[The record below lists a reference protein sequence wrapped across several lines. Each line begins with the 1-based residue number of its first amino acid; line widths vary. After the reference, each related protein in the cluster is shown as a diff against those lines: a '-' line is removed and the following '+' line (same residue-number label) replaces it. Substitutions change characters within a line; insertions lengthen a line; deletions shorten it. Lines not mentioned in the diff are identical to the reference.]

1 MFEIK
6 RTVSCS
12 DVGADGELTLGSAI
26 CVLKE
31 HSPVSKGFDI
41 NMERIQKYGAENIK
55 DKINETRRQLNIL
68 IDIKAEDIIASDVM
82 NLSWELDKLIVE

>member
-1 MFEIK
+1 M
-6 RTVSCS
+6 
-12 DVGADGELTLGSAI
+12 
-26 CVLKE
+26 LKE

-68 IDIKAEDIIASDVM
+68 IDRKAEDIIASHVM
-82 NLSWELDKLIVE
+82 NLSRELDKLIVEYIETISNCMDK

>member
-1 MFEIK
+1 MSSNI
-6 RTVSCS
+6 
-12 DVGADGELTLGSAI
+12 GAA

-68 IDIKAEDIIASDVM
+68 IDRKAEDIIASDVM
-82 NLSWELDKLIVE
+82 NLSRELDKLIVEYIEIISNCLDK